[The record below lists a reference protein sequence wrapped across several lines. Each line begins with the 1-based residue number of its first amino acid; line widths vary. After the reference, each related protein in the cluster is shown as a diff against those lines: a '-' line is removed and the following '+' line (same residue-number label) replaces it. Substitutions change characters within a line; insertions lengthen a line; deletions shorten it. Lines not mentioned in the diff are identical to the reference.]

1 MTRIS
6 TVIATAAIVLAAT
19 TSAFADGHSKVVG
32 GAEMFP
38 DKNIVEN
45 AVNSADHTTL
55 VAAVVQE
62 GTAYWAH
69 VGDSRLYLFSDGCLI
84 ARTEDHLSIDD
95 AR

>member
-38 DKNIVEN
+38 DKNKAIVQMGPMRLTVKLRDLEH
-45 AVNSADHTTL
+45 ARARAGL
-55 VAAVVQE
+55 YQALGRLAQAA
-62 GTAYWAH
+62 
-69 VGDSRLYLFSDGCLI
+69 LFDPLG
-84 ARTEDHLSIDD
+84 RGD
-95 AR
+95 ARQRT